1 MCHSV
6 LPSFTM
12 HYDCVNAEASLPW
25 AQCWTASVTWPHSW
39 RICVIFYVKVSTA
52 ALADVRCHEVVV
64 RQRSNFTAVL
74 LNTMTG
80 LGENAELSNVT
91 VDVISVLLWSS
102 YQCFFTIFYY
112 IGDLFIYNPD
122 AYKFLLSYF
131 VCVHEL
137 MFPVSNLTKFK
148 EFFYC
153 CKYNLKTT
161 NMVFFSTNL
170 THRS

>member
-102 YQCFFTIFYY
+102 YQCFFTIFIALVIY
-112 IGDLFIYNPD
+112 LFIIQMHISSCW
-122 AYKFLLSYF
+122 AILC
-131 VCVHEL
+131 VCMNSCFQSVIWQ
-137 MFPVSNLTKFK
+137 
-148 EFFYC
+148 
-153 CKYNLKTT
+153 NLKSSFIVVNTT
-161 NMVFFSTNL
+161 WKLQIWYFFL
-170 THRS
+170 RI